1 MTSNHN
7 IKFWCALLRTPK
19 IGCHTFNKLLLK
31 TTPEELFNH
40 SSKDLRRWGLHPLS
54 IQALQNPNWTDV
66 QKDLDWL
73 NQDDQHHLI
82 TLKDPQYPPL
92 LKEITTPPPLL
103 FIHGNPKSLCPPQL
117 AIVGSRNPSI
127 TGLETAHQFSN
138 SLARLG
144 FTITSGLALGIDG
157 ACHEGALSAQ
167 KETIAV
173 MGTGLD
179 RIYPARHHALA
190 KKITK
195 LGALVSEFPIGTPA
209 KAHNFPQRNRI
220 ISGLCSGLL
229 VIEATKRSGS
239 LITAK
244 MALEQNR
251 EVFAIPGAIN
261 NPLAQGC
268 NALIQE
274 GAKLTTH
281 YQDIL
286 EEFNILP
293 DSTQNTS
300 PQPAFDTLSISQKN
314 ILDAVQ
320 FNPTAIDNIVEH
332 TQHPTHLILS
342 TLLQLEILGFI
353 SSENGFYTRLK

>member
-1 MTSNHN
+1 MNPNDN

-19 IGCHTFNKLLLK
+19 IGCNTFNKLLLK

-40 SSKDLRRWGLHPLS
+40 SPKDLRRWGLHPLS
-54 IQALQNPNWTDV
+54 IQALQNPNWTAV

-73 NQDDQHHLI
+73 NQDNHYLI
-82 TLKDPQYPPL
+82 TLNDPHYPPL
-92 LKEITTPPPLL
+92 LKEITNPPPLL
-103 FIHGNPKSLCPPQL
+103 FIHGNPNSLCTPQL

-127 TGLETAHQFSN
+127 MGLETAHQFSN
-138 SLARLG
+138 SLAQLG

-157 ACHEGALSAQ
+157 ACHEGALSIQ

-179 RIYPARHHALA
+179 RIYPARHHTLA
-190 KKITK
+190 QKITT

-209 KAHNFPQRNRI
+209 KPQHFPQRNRI

-281 YQDIL
+281 CQDIL
-286 EEFNILP
+286 EEFNIRP
-293 DSTQNTS
+293 GFTPNTS
-300 PQPAFDTLSISQKN
+300 PQPALDTLSISQKN
-314 ILDAVQ
+314 ILETVQ
-320 FNPTAIDNIVEH
+320 FNPTVIDTIVDH
-332 TQHPTHLILS
+332 TKHPTHLILS